1 MDTLAYAVDLENKD
15 FLGTEIDDQQLASL
29 LAPTSEESA
38 HEEIAGKTQAV
49 QVKKVPV
56 VEQVD
61 FETIDNKNQVQLESE
76 AAISDVEVSQ
86 ITSDLLDSV
95 REPLQPS
102 KEASVLDFHQFG
114 EEAAPAPP
122 KLVVPKKP
130 AKPLSVAEVVKKTL
144 ELQKK
149 KDSDAQDLFKA
160 KKPTASSIAASVT
173 PKKSTES
180 HKHKHKKSKTEI
192 EKEDTQLDNLFVTI
206 ESELQTNDEAK
217 QSKPKSELAK
227 EPQRAEKNHKHH
239 HHKHKHHAKKQEES
253 LVQIEHKH
261 EHAKKHHGKKKH
273 HSKHKKTHG
282 SKHVKQEES
291 LLQLSAD
298 VSLGSDELMG
308 IEAEDRDGA
317 VLQMES
323 IGELQHERK
332 DEKYAKSGLKEGSL
346 ANPLLGQG
354 LSRRERKV
362 PASSMLL
369 QVGSQ
374 LAVEAQS

>member
-1 MDTLAYAVDLENKD
+1 MDTLAYAVELENKD
-15 FLGTEIDDQQLASL
+15 FLSTEIDDQQLASL
-29 LAPTSEESA
+29 LTPTSEESV
-38 HEEIAGKTQAV
+38 HEEAGKARAV
-49 QVKKVPV
+49 QVKKVPLA
-56 VEQVD
+56 ELVD

-114 EEAAPAPP
+114 EEATPALP
-122 KLVVPKKP
+122 KPVVPKKP
-130 AKPLSVAEVVKKTL
+130 EKPLSVAEVVKKTL

-160 KKPTASSIAASVT
+160 KKPTTSSIVASVT

-217 QSKPKSELAK
+217 QNKPKSEPAK
-227 EPQRAEKNHKHH
+227 ESQAAKKNHKHH

-253 LVQIEHKH
+253 LVQIEDKHK
-261 EHAKKHHGKKKH
+261 HAKKHHGKKKH

-291 LLQLSAD
+291 LLQLQAD

-308 IEAEDRDGA
+308 MEAEDGDGA
-317 VLQMES
+317 VFKMES
-323 IGELQHERK
+323 IGELQRERQ
-332 DEKYAKSGLKEGSL
+332 DGKYAKSGLKEGSQ

-354 LSRRERKV
+354 LNRRERKV
-362 PASSMLL
+362 PASSILL

-374 LAVEAQS
+374 LSVEAQS